1 VEAGASVACACG
13 RSWDTGR
20 LPADDLDGVRRLVR
34 RARSRRLVFV
44 LNLLL
49 VTGLLVLVGRSSP
62 ALALLLTAF
71 VWWRFCRPSGA
82 GAGSPSARR
91 RLPTW
96 QLPLSAATR
105 SPGGRPVN
113 SRRSGADKPPRP
125 HAGSAPLQRC
135 RPRSL
140 PPSRA
145 PARLSHPPI
154 SRT

>member
-1 VEAGASVACACG
+1 MIGRSRFAPRLVVRCPCGTSTPVEAGASVACACG

-71 VWWRFCRPSGA
+71 VWWRFCRPEW
-82 GAGSPSARR
+82 RR
-91 RLPTW
+91 RREPQRTTALPTW

-105 SPGGRPVN
+105 SPGG
-113 SRRSGADKPPRP
+113 
-125 HAGSAPLQRC
+125 
-135 RPRSL
+135 
-140 PPSRA
+140 
-145 PARLSHPPI
+145 AR
-154 SRT
+154 